1 MTQEK
6 NSIFQSSELML
17 NMKAQLQQMNPAQ
30 GRIARYI
37 LEHPDKIPAMPIGEL
52 ARESG
57 VSEATIS
64 RFVKYMGCRNFR
76 AFQAE
81 MVKNN
86 LLNHDRIRGYA
97 DVKNMDNSHQI
108 CKKIFDANI
117 QCLADSLSMIDVD
130 AIEQAAD
137 LIVRSRKL
145 CILAQ
150 GRSVVTANSIR
161 QRLYRLGIACTNYS
175 DPHEQAMAAALL
187 GEGDVVMGI
196 STFGRS
202 KNVLKNLRFAS
213 SRGAKVIGVSSYRGT
228 PLEKVSDIMLVSSSN
243 EDASF
248 GFEPSCS
255 TVSQMVM
262 LDCLYIMITNR
273 MKEEAQECF
282 RITCEAIESERE

>member
-1 MTQEK
+1 MTKRE
-6 NSIFQSSELML
+6 NSLFQTSGLVL
-17 NMKAQLQQMNPAQ
+17 HMKAQLQQMNPAQ
-30 GRIARYI
+30 SRIAKYI
-37 LEHPDKIPAMPIGEL
+37 LENPDKLPGMPIGRL

-64 RFVKYMGCRNFR
+64 RFVKFLGCANYRD
-76 AFQAE
+76 FQAE

-86 LLNHDRIRGYA
+86 LLNHDRIRGYS
-97 DVKNMDNSHQI
+97 DIKNMDSSHQI
-108 CKKIFDANI
+108 CQKIFDANI
-117 QCLADSLSMIDVD
+117 HCLADTLTMVD
-130 AIEQAAD
+130 AEALEQAAD
-137 LIVRSRKL
+137 LIVKSRKL

-150 GRSVVTANSIR
+150 GRSVVTATSIR
-161 QRLYRLGIACTNYS
+161 QRLYRLGIACTSYS
-175 DPHEQAMAAALL
+175 DPHEQAIAASLL
-187 GEGDVVMGI
+187 KEGDVVMGI

-213 SRGAKVIGVSSYRGT
+213 SRGAKIIGVSSYRGT

-273 MKEEAQECF
+273 MKEEARECF

>member
-1 MTQEK
+1 MARRE
-6 NSIFQSSELML
+6 NSLFQTSGLVL

-30 GRIARYI
+30 SKIAKYI
-37 LEHPDKIPAMPIGEL
+37 LENPDKLPGMPIGRL
-52 ARESG
+52 AKESG

-64 RFVKYMGCRNFR
+64 RFVKFLGCANYRD
-76 AFQAE
+76 FQAE

-86 LLNHDRIRGYA
+86 LLNHERIRGYS
-97 DVKNMDNSHQI
+97 DIKNMDSAHQI
-108 CKKIFDANI
+108 CQKIFNANM
-117 QCLADSLSMIDVD
+117 QCLADTLALVDVE
-130 AIEQAAD
+130 ALEQAAEW
-137 LIVRSRKL
+137 IVKSRKL

-150 GRSVVTANSIR
+150 GRSMVTANSIR
-161 QRLYRLGIACTNYS
+161 QRLYRLGIACTTYS

-187 GEGDVVMGI
+187 REDDVVMGI

-213 SRGAKVIGVSSYRGT
+213 SRGARVIGVSSYLGT
-228 PLEKVSDIMLVSSSN
+228 PLEQVADLMLVSSSN
-243 EDASF
+243 EEASF

-255 TVSQMVM
+255 TVAQMVM

-282 RITCEAIESERE
+282 QITCEAIESERE

>member
-1 MTQEK
+1 MTKRE
-6 NSIFQSSELML
+6 NSLFQTSGLVL
-17 NMKAQLQQMNPAQ
+17 HMKAQLQQMNPAQ
-30 GRIARYI
+30 SRIAKYI
-37 LEHPDKIPAMPIGEL
+37 LENPDKLPGMPIGRL

-64 RFVKYMGCRNFR
+64 RFVKFLGCANYRD
-76 AFQAE
+76 FQAE

-86 LLNHDRIRGYA
+86 LLNHERIRGYS
-97 DVKNMDNSHQI
+97 DIKNMDSSYQI
-108 CKKIFDANI
+108 CQKIFDANI
-117 QCLADSLSMIDVD
+117 HCLADTLTMVD
-130 AIEQAAD
+130 AEALEQAAD
-137 LIVRSRKL
+137 LIVKSRAL

-150 GRSVVTANSIR
+150 GRSMVTATSIR
-161 QRLYRLGIACTNYS
+161 QRLYRLGIACTSYS
-175 DPHEQAMAAALL
+175 DPHEQAIAASLL
-187 GEGDVVMGI
+187 KEGDVVMGI

-213 SRGAKVIGVSSYRGT
+213 SRGARIIGVSSYRGT

-273 MKEEAQECF
+273 MKEEARECF

>member
-1 MTQEK
+1 MTKRE
-6 NSIFQSSELML
+6 NSLFQTSGLVL
-17 NMKAQLQQMNPAQ
+17 HMKAQLQQMNPAQ
-30 GRIARYI
+30 SRIAKYI
-37 LEHPDKIPAMPIGEL
+37 LENPDKLPGMPIGKL

-64 RFVKYMGCRNFR
+64 RFVKFLGCANYRD
-76 AFQAE
+76 FQAE

-86 LLNHDRIRGYA
+86 LLNHDRIRGYS
-97 DVKNMDNSHQI
+97 DIKNMDSSHQI
-108 CKKIFDANI
+108 CQKIFDANI
-117 QCLADSLSMIDVD
+117 QCLADTLTMVD
-130 AIEQAAD
+130 AEALEQAAD
-137 LIVRSRKL
+137 LIVKSRKL

-150 GRSVVTANSIR
+150 GRSVVTATSIR
-161 QRLYRLGIACTNYS
+161 QRLYRLGIACTSYS
-175 DPHEQAMAAALL
+175 DPHEQAIAASLL
-187 GEGDVVMGI
+187 KEGDVVMGI

-213 SRGAKVIGVSSYRGT
+213 SRGARIIGVSSYRGT

-273 MKEEAQECF
+273 MKEEARECF

>member
-1 MTQEK
+1 MTKRE
-6 NSIFQSSELML
+6 NSLFQTSGLVL
-17 NMKAQLQQMNPAQ
+17 HMKAQLQQMNPAQ
-30 GRIARYI
+30 SRIAKYI
-37 LEHPDKIPAMPIGEL
+37 LENPDKLPGMPIGRL

-64 RFVKYMGCRNFR
+64 RFVKFLGCANYRD
-76 AFQAE
+76 FQAE

-86 LLNHDRIRGYA
+86 LLNHDRIRGYS
-97 DVKNMDNSHQI
+97 DIKNMDSSHQI
-108 CKKIFDANI
+108 CQKIFDANI
-117 QCLADSLSMIDVD
+117 HCLADTLTMVD
-130 AIEQAAD
+130 AEALEQAAD
-137 LIVRSRKL
+137 LIVKSRKL

-150 GRSVVTANSIR
+150 GRSVVTATSIR
-161 QRLYRLGIACTNYS
+161 QRLYRLGIACTSYS
-175 DPHEQAMAAALL
+175 DPHEQAIAASLL
-187 GEGDVVMGI
+187 KEGDVVMGI

-213 SRGAKVIGVSSYRGT
+213 SRGARIIGVSSYRGT

-273 MKEEAQECF
+273 MKEEARECF

>member
-1 MTQEK
+1 MTKRE
-6 NSIFQSSELML
+6 NSLFQTSGLVL
-17 NMKAQLQQMNPAQ
+17 HMKAQLQQMNPAQ
-30 GRIARYI
+30 SRIAKYI
-37 LEHPDKIPAMPIGEL
+37 LENPDKLPGMPIGKL

-64 RFVKYMGCRNFR
+64 RFVKFLGCANYRD
-76 AFQAE
+76 FQAE

-86 LLNHDRIRGYA
+86 LLNHERIRGYS
-97 DVKNMDNSHQI
+97 DIKNMDSSYQI
-108 CKKIFDANI
+108 CQKIFDANI
-117 QCLADSLSMIDVD
+117 HCLADTLTMVD
-130 AIEQAAD
+130 AEALEQAAD
-137 LIVRSRKL
+137 LIVKSRKL

-150 GRSVVTANSIR
+150 GRSMVTATSIR
-161 QRLYRLGIACTNYS
+161 QRLYRLGIACTSYS
-175 DPHEQAMAAALL
+175 DPHEQAIAASLL
-187 GEGDVVMGI
+187 KEGDVVMGI

-213 SRGAKVIGVSSYRGT
+213 SRGARIIGVSSYRGT

-273 MKEEAQECF
+273 MKEEARECF

>member
-1 MTQEK
+1 MTKRE
-6 NSIFQSSELML
+6 NSLFQTSGLVL
-17 NMKAQLQQMNPAQ
+17 HMKAQLQQMNPAQ
-30 GRIARYI
+30 NRIAKYI
-37 LEHPDKIPAMPIGEL
+37 LENPDKLPGMPIGRL

-64 RFVKYMGCRNFR
+64 RFVKFLGCANYRD
-76 AFQAE
+76 FQAE

-86 LLNHDRIRGYA
+86 LLNHDRIRGYS
-97 DVKNMDNSHQI
+97 DIKNMDSSHQI
-108 CKKIFDANI
+108 CQKIFDANI
-117 QCLADSLSMIDVD
+117 QCLADTLTMVD
-130 AIEQAAD
+130 AEALEQAAD
-137 LIVRSRKL
+137 LIVKSRAL

-150 GRSVVTANSIR
+150 GRSVVTATSIR
-161 QRLYRLGIACTNYS
+161 QRLYRLGIACTSYS
-175 DPHEQAMAAALL
+175 DPHEQAIAASLL
-187 GEGDVVMGI
+187 KEGDAVMGI

-213 SRGAKVIGVSSYRGT
+213 SRGARIIGVSSYRGT

-273 MKEEAQECF
+273 MKEEARECF

>member
-1 MTQEK
+1 MTKRE
-6 NSIFQSSELML
+6 NSLFQTSGLVL
-17 NMKAQLQQMNPAQ
+17 HMKAQLQQMNPAQ
-30 GRIARYI
+30 SRIAKYI
-37 LEHPDKIPAMPIGEL
+37 LENPDKLPGMPIGKL

-64 RFVKYMGCRNFR
+64 RFVKFLGCANYRD
-76 AFQAE
+76 FQAE

-86 LLNHDRIRGYA
+86 LLNHDRIRGYS
-97 DVKNMDNSHQI
+97 DIKNMDSSHQI
-108 CKKIFDANI
+108 CQKIFDANI
-117 QCLADSLSMIDVD
+117 QCLADTLTMVD
-130 AIEQAAD
+130 AEALEQAAD
-137 LIVRSRKL
+137 LIVKSRKL

-150 GRSVVTANSIR
+150 GRSVVTATSIR
-161 QRLYRLGIACTNYS
+161 QRLYRLGIACTSYS
-175 DPHEQAMAAALL
+175 DPHEQAIAASLL
-187 GEGDVVMGI
+187 KEGDVVMGI

-213 SRGAKVIGVSSYRGT
+213 SRGAKIIGVSSYRGT

-273 MKEEAQECF
+273 MKEEARECF

>member
-1 MTQEK
+1 MTKRE
-6 NSIFQSSELML
+6 NSLFQTSGLVL
-17 NMKAQLQQMNPAQ
+17 HMKAQLQQMNPAQ
-30 GRIARYI
+30 SRIAKYI
-37 LEHPDKIPAMPIGEL
+37 LENPDKLPGMPIGRL

-64 RFVKYMGCRNFR
+64 RFVKFLGCANYRD
-76 AFQAE
+76 FQAE

-86 LLNHDRIRGYA
+86 LLNHDRIRGYS
-97 DVKNMDNSHQI
+97 DIKNMDSSHQI
-108 CKKIFDANI
+108 CQKIFDANI
-117 QCLADSLSMIDVD
+117 QCLADTLTMVD
-130 AIEQAAD
+130 AEALEQAAD
-137 LIVRSRKL
+137 LIVKSRKL

-150 GRSVVTANSIR
+150 GRSVVTATSIR
-161 QRLYRLGIACTNYS
+161 QRLYRLGIACTSYS
-175 DPHEQAMAAALL
+175 DPHEQAIAASLL
-187 GEGDVVMGI
+187 KEGDVVMGI

-213 SRGAKVIGVSSYRGT
+213 SRGAKIIGVSSYRGT

-273 MKEEAQECF
+273 MKEEARECF